1 MKAERSV
8 VLGSARGSRAVFA
21 GSPKQFL
28 GKMERKEIARMKKSS
43 RGRAALAST
52 LAVCPPQIP
61 AKR

>member
-1 MKAERSV
+1 MKADRSV

-28 GKMERKEIARMKKSS
+28 GKTERKESARMKKSS
-43 RGRAALAST
+43 GGRAALAST
-52 LAVCPPQIP
+52 LAACAPQIP